1 MSPDLPSEIQHLI
14 TNYKPEKVI
23 LFGSRAKG
31 TAHED
36 SDYDFLII
44 KETSTGR
51 LRRRGEALR
60 GTRRTVPLDLLILTP
75 SEFRIFQEAKTWLV
89 KEILS
94 TGKLVYEQ
102 PESMVEISR
111 G

>member
-1 MSPDLPSEIQHLI
+1 MIPNLPVEIQQLI
-14 TNYKPEKVI
+14 TNYKPERVI
-23 LFGSRAKG
+23 LFGSHAKG

-51 LRRRGEALR
+51 LWRRGEALR

-75 SEFRIFQEAKTWLV
+75 SEFQIFQE
-89 KEILS
+89 
-94 TGKLVYEQ
+94 GKSCY
-102 PESMVEISR
+102 
-111 G
+111 

>member
-60 GTRRTVPLDLLILTP
+60 GTR
-75 SEFRIFQEAKTWLV
+75 
-89 KEILS
+89 
-94 TGKLVYEQ
+94 
-102 PESMVEISR
+102 
-111 G
+111 